1 MSLATWVFHFG
12 GRVHMAEDSDVSQ
25 SWREVLSAPTPLFT
39 VYRKELVK
47 T

>member
-1 MSLATWVFHFG
+1 MSLATCLFHFG
-12 GRVHMAEDSDVSQ
+12 GRVHMAEDSDVFQ
-25 SWREVLSAPTPLFT
+25 SCGEVLSAPTPLFT